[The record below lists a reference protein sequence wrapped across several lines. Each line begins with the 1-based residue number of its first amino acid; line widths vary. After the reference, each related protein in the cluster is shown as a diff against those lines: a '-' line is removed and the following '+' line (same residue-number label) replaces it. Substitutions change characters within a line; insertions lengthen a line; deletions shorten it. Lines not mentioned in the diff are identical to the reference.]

1 MKLVKLYHL
10 PEFLSRRVAIPGDL
24 CYNVM
29 RIFTEREMPVDT
41 VQRAPADKRLRRE
54 LIGRINLGRWA
65 LLAIVAVSLLNQ
77 LLLACGVKYHFL
89 FSAAMPYYLN
99 WLGIELGAVASVG
112 AYRALAVVL
121 TIGLY
126 AAYAACW
133 LLSAQQKEWL
143 LASLVLYG
151 VDTLLLAVF
160 ALTLWENP
168 ASCLLEIL
176 THCVGLFALYVALQ
190 ASEKLSQ
197 LPRIRR
203 RVEETDG

>member
-1 MKLVKLYHL
+1 M
-10 PEFLSRRVAIPGDL
+10 E
-24 CYNVM
+24 
-29 RIFTEREMPVDT
+29 TE
-41 VQRAPADKRLRRE
+41 QRALADKRLRRE
-54 LIGRINLGRWA
+54 LIQQINLGRWA

-99 WLGIELGAVASVG
+99 WLGIELSAVSSVG

-126 AAYAACW
+126 AGYAACW

-151 VDTLLLAVF
+151 VDTVLLIVF
-160 ALTLWENP
+160 SLTLLENP

-176 THCVGLFALYVALQ
+176 THFVGLFALYVAMQ
-190 ASEKLSQ
+190 ASQKLSK
-197 LPRIRR
+197 LPRVR
-203 RVEETDG
+203 RVPRENTPA